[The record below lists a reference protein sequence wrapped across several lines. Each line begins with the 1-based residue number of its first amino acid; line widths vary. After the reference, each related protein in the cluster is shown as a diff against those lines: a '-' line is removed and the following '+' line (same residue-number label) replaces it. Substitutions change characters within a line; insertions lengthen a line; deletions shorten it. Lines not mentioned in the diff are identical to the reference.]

1 MTFRC
6 VKLDKEEILFGG
18 CSAVAIYESHGNKG
32 GHCNSIYKASKLE
45 EVSLQ
50 SGSRGAAHLEQKRI
64 LKKLLQ
70 LGHASC
76 FRQ

>member
-1 MTFRC
+1 MAFRC

-18 CSAVAIYESHGNKG
+18 YSAVAISASHGNKG

-45 EVSLQ
+45 EVSLE
-50 SGSRGAAHLEQKRI
+50 SGSSGTAHLEHKVVLR
-64 LKKLLQ
+64 KPLQ

>member
-1 MTFRC
+1 MAFRC

-18 CSAVAIYESHGNKG
+18 CSAVAISESHGNEG

-50 SGSRGAAHLEQKRI
+50 SGSRGAACLERKRV
-64 LKKLLQ
+64 LKKPLQ
-70 LGHASC
+70 LGHASW